1 MTELK
6 HVHISIENKV
16 AKLVIDHAPANAL
29 SDAVL
34 SDIDAA
40 LNSVVS
46 DPEVKVVVITAQ
58 GRFFVAG
65 ADINQLDKM
74 KDAADGES
82 LAANGQR
89 VFSKIEQLTKPV
101 ICAINGMA
109 LGGGC
114 ELAMSCH
121 IRVAADSAKL
131 GQPEINLGIIPGYG
145 GTQRLSR
152 IVGPSKATELILTGD
167 MIDAAEALRLG
178 LVNSVVPADQLEETV
193 RALAEKIATKG
204 MPAIKAALRAI
215 GGGLDASLAD
225 GLALEAKI
233 FGELCETADKT
244 EGIRAFLEK
253 RKANFQD
260 K

>member
-1 MTELK
+1 MAELK

-16 AKLVIDHAPANAL
+16 ATLVIDHPPANAL
-29 SDAVL
+29 NDAVI
-34 SDIDAA
+34 SDLDAA
-40 LNSVVS
+40 VNAVAS
-46 DPEVKVVVITAQ
+46 DPDVKVIVITAE

-65 ADINQLDKM
+65 ADINQLDTIR
-74 KDAADGES
+74 DAANGEA

-89 VFSKIEQLTKPV
+89 VFSKVEQLTKPV

-114 ELAMSCH
+114 ELAMACH
-121 IRVAADSAKL
+121 MRIAADSAKL
-131 GQPEINLGIIPGYG
+131 GQPEISLGIIPGYG
-145 GTQRLSR
+145 GTQRLTR

-167 MIDAAEALRLG
+167 MVDAGEALRIG
-178 LVNSVVPADQLEETV
+178 LVNTVVPVDKLQEAV
-193 RALAEKIATKG
+193 RALAEKIASKS
-204 MPAIKAALRAI
+204 MPAIRGTIRAV
-215 GGGLDASLAD
+215 GGGLDASLTE

-233 FGELCETADKT
+233 FGEMCETADKT

-253 RKANFQD
+253 RRANFQD